1 MSTAAGNGSVKLSIQ
16 DSLLAQ
22 LPHYNMKKCK
32 IIIDGKYMTWS
43 GKQVFCEVQK
53 DATQKFLSFY
63 IEKTKETAN
72 GSNTQVAY
80 KGGDATLSSAMRST
94 SINGVS
100 LPIVVDPYYY
110 TLDLYPSMRVAIIQT
125 KVYLIAR
132 NIAEKQIEESK
143 RGNTFDLNSVTFE
156 TVTPVS
162 AKELGKFLESFLDYS
177 RVSYRDLVYRG
188 FNGKDSSFVMRLYK
202 AYPFYRLLNAFVPVF
217 IDCSLFFNPQQD
229 NAITMTN
236 FYKKAQETN
245 RFVSLAKDNYTI
257 TAYFMTQEEICK
269 EFHMEHFMRFS
280 PQLWYDIFMGLMYS
294 NSVFPSISRKVY
306 IGPRTVVSYGL
317 SQIMSPIAVGN
328 ILNKIQECKQSGND
342 SIVFSGRN
350 IPLDEFIKVLGT
362 YIERDSLYQ
371 EVESQYN
378 SIVRSGAHILEQQR
392 PSKETIHSILMEAKL

>member
-1 MSTAAGNGSVKLSIQ
+1 MSTAAGNGPVKLSIQ

-32 IIIDGKYMTWS
+32 IIIDGRYMTWF

-53 DATQKFLSFY
+53 DATRKFLSFY
-63 IEKTKETAN
+63 VEKTKETAN
-72 GSNTQVAY
+72 GTNTQFVY
-80 KGGDATLSSAMRST
+80 KGGDAALSSAMRAT
-94 SINGVS
+94 AINGAS

-156 TVTPVS
+156 TITPISVQ
-162 AKELGKFLESFLDYS
+162 ELGKFMESFMEYS

-188 FNGKDSSFVMRLYK
+188 FTGKDSSFVMRLYK

-217 IDCSLFFNPQQD
+217 IDCSLFFNPQMD
-229 NAITMTN
+229 NAISMTN
-236 FYKKAQETN
+236 FFKKAQETN
-245 RFVSLAKDNYTI
+245 RFVSLSKDNYTV

-269 EFHMEHFMRFS
+269 EFHMDHFMRFS
-280 PQLWYDIFMGLMYS
+280 PQLWYDIFMGLLYS

-306 IGPRTVVSYGL
+306 IGPRTAISYGL
-317 SQIMSPIAVGN
+317 SQIMSPNAIQSIV
-328 ILNKIQECKQSGND
+328 NKIQECDQSGKD
-342 SIVFSGRN
+342 SIIFSGRT
-350 IPLDEFIKVLGT
+350 IPLDEFKKVLGM
-362 YIERDSLYQ
+362 YAERDSLYQ

-392 PSKETIHSILMEAKL
+392 PTKETIHSILLEARL